1 MLATVAIDE
10 RSALDLF
17 TFWDRTSGT
26 WINAA
31 AVLAGTTLGLVLA
44 DRLPQRMREIIVQGV
59 GLITIAI
66 GLGMSESLNRGGG
79 GRIDGVVLG
88 LVAVVAG
95 GLLGEWWRFEQ
106 HLEGFGDRLKARFA
120 GSGGFTEG
128 FVAASLLFCVGPL
141 TLLGSID
148 NGLTGGTR
156 LLGVK
161 ATLDGIA
168 AIALAG
174 SYGIGVGFSIPVIL
188 LYQGGVSLAAGGLTQ
203 VIPDPAN
210 DPRILLMNGVG
221 GILVIGLGINL
232 LRLTH
237 IRVAAF
243 LPALV
248 LAPLVQ
254 ALAAAIG

>member
-1 MLATVAIDE
+1 MN
-10 RSALDLF
+10 LF
-17 TFWDRTSGT
+17 AFWEQTSGT

-31 AVLAGTTLGLVLA
+31 AVLVGTTLGVVLA
-44 DRLPQRMREIIVQGV
+44 DRLPARMREIIVQGV

-66 GLGMSESLNRGGG
+66 GLSMSASMNQGDG
-79 GRIDGVVLG
+79 GRIAGVVLG
-88 LVAVVAG
+88 LIAVVAG
-95 GLLGEWWRFEQ
+95 GLLGEWWRLEQ
-106 HLEGFGDRLKARFA
+106 RLEGLGDRLKARFA
-120 GSGGFTEG
+120 GSGSFTEG

-141 TLLGSID
+141 TLLGSIE
-148 NGLTGGTR
+148 NGLNGGTR

-161 ATLDGIA
+161 STLDGIA
-168 AIALAG
+168 AVALAG

-188 LYQGGVSLAAGGLTQ
+188 LYQGAVSLAAGALTRI
-203 VIPDPAN
+203 IPDPAN

-232 LRLTH
+232 LNLAR

-243 LPALV
+243 LPALA

-254 ALAAAIG
+254 ALAAAID